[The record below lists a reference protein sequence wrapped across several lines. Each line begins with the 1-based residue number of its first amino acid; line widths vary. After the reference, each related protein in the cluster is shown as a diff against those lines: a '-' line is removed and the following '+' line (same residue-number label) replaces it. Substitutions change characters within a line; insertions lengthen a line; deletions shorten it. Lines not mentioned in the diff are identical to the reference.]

1 MYKSA
6 VCVCASVYK
15 SDCVCVCVYKG
26 VCVCVCVWYGIRVS
40 VCVFVC
46 PLILSVF
53 SLVENNRYN
62 LRSKN
67 TILFIIPAV
76 KT

>member
-1 MYKSA
+1 MC
-6 VCVCASVYK
+6 VCV
-15 SDCVCVCVYKG
+15 CVCVCVYKG
-26 VCVCVCVWYGIRVS
+26 VCVCVCVPSY
-40 VCVFVC
+40 
-46 PLILSVF
+46 LSVF